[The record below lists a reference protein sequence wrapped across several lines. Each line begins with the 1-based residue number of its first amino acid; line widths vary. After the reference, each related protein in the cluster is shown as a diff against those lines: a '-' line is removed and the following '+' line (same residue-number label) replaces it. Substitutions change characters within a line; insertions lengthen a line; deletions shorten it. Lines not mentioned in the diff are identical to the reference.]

1 MQEFEGQKAGQ
12 GNSRWDRWLVMGVI
26 VLLLGAVAVPQA
38 FRRHGGTNST
48 PANAASPAFRHK
60 PSAAGEFRGLTLQ
73 LHSSDPKIPFER
85 YVEEIARTGA
95 NAICLSLAA
104 YQENCSSSS
113 LFLEYRKVP
122 TDERLRKLIRLAR
135 RLGLRVILMP
145 IVLLENPR
153 AGEWRGKIDPPRL
166 DDWWED
172 YENIILRYARI
183 AEETQAEML
192 MIGSELVLMEK
203 YTDRWRSLI
212 RKVRR
217 AYRGKLSYSANW
229 DHYKD
234 IQWWRDLDLVGMTV
248 YYDLVG
254 EKKPTLEVLLDAWR
268 PIKKEILAWRE
279 KIGRPIVFTEVG
291 WPSQVGC
298 AKEPWNYYAS
308 TTPDPV
314 TQDLCF
320 KAFFKTW
327 AGEKHVAG
335 VLIWEWRNHPGQTGG
350 LKDISYIPIGK
361 PAMKTIQEYFRSP
374 ATLPR
379 TTTAPTAAKPTSS
392 AGNGS

>member
-1 MQEFEGQKAGQ
+1 
-12 GNSRWDRWLVMGVI
+12 
-26 VLLLGAVAVPQA
+26 
-38 FRRHGGTNST
+38 
-48 PANAASPAFRHK
+48 
-60 PSAAGEFRGLTLQ
+60 
-73 LHSSDPKIPFER
+73 
-85 YVEEIARTGA
+85 
-95 NAICLSLAA
+95 
-104 YQENCSSSS
+104 
-113 LFLEYRKVP
+113 
-122 TDERLRKLIRLAR
+122 
-135 RLGLRVILMP
+135 
-145 IVLLENPR
+145 
-153 AGEWRGKIDPPRL
+153 
-166 DDWWED
+166 
-172 YENIILRYARI
+172 
-183 AEETQAEML
+183 
-192 MIGSELVLMEK
+192 
-203 YTDRWRSLI
+203 
-212 RKVRR
+212 
-217 AYRGKLSYSANW
+217 
-229 DHYKD
+229 
-234 IQWWRDLDLVGMTV
+234 MTV

-254 EKKPTLEVLLDAWR
+254 EKKPTLEVLLEAWR

-392 AGNGS
+392 AGKGS